1 MYIQCMFEYILS
13 SVVLITA
20 KSCICEI
27 KKHVTYE
34 LLICVVG
41 SRINIM
47 NKQPS
52 FFSLRNENTFSECIF
67 SAVTSKVIS
76 GLKKNNLNKCF
87 VFPSR
92 NLFILLVYLHPA
104 HIDVQCYQVGF
115 QLVYLIWQVRIM
127 TGRRKKAVHKYYGR
141 IYCHL
146 DIGFC
151 TKYLVSPWTIWS
163 PVSNSRTCKLVSMK

>member
-34 LLICVVG
+34 MLIRVVG
-41 SRINIM
+41 SSINIM
-47 NKQPS
+47 NKQTS

-76 GLKKNNLNKCF
+76 GLKKIIQINVLFFLLGTYSCCLSICILPIQMYTVIEWGSNLC
-87 VFPSR
+87 
-92 NLFILLVYLHPA
+92 I
-104 HIDVQCYQVGF
+104 
-115 QLVYLIWQVRIM
+115 
-127 TGRRKKAVHKYYGR
+127 
-141 IYCHL
+141 
-146 DIGFC
+146 
-151 TKYLVSPWTIWS
+151 
-163 PVSNSRTCKLVSMK
+163 